1 MIILIETSAEFPSI
15 GLISLDGRCLYHEEG
30 KGFHSHAEM
39 LPAMVQRTVAFAR
52 ESLVDGGRL
61 LAVALNKGPGSY
73 TGLRI
78 GSSMAKGL
86 CYGLK
91 IPLIAVCGFESLA
104 RAAGLKNPQCEDIWV
119 LMDARR
125 DEVYACNIHSIKG
138 IVSPIQSLLLPND
151 LLRSANQNTCF
162 VGNANEKLR
171 QLMDVHE
178 SQFWDQSPRADYLG
192 DIALQKYHLKQ
203 FADVA
208 YFEPLYLKDFVAGLS
223 KNFLI

>member
-1 MIILIETSAEFPSI
+1 MIILIESSAEFPSI
-15 GLISLDGRCLYHEEG
+15 GLISLDGRSLYHEEG
-30 KGFHSHAEM
+30 SGFHSHAEM
-39 LPAMVQRTVAFAR
+39 LPEMVQRAVAFAR

-61 LAVALNKGPGSY
+61 LAVALNEGPGSY

-91 IPLIAVCGFESLA
+91 IPFIAVSGFESLA
-104 RAAGLKNPQCEDIWV
+104 MAALAKKPQCEDVWV

-125 DEVYACNIHSIKG
+125 DEVYACNVHHKNG
-138 IVSPIQSLLLPND
+138 VVNPIQSLVLPHD
-151 LLRSANQNTCF
+151 LLRLANQNTCF

-171 QLMDVHE
+171 RLMDVHE
-178 SQFWDQSPRADYLG
+178 SQFWDQSPRAEQLG
-192 DIALQKYHLKQ
+192 DIAVKKYHLKQ
-203 FADVA
+203 FADIA

-223 KNFLI
+223 KKISL